1 MRGFG
6 IVVLIAGVLW
16 MVVAAGS
23 DVSVATGMGG
33 RVNNL
38 GLMAQRSN
46 MTMIGGFIAMSG
58 LLMLI
63 FGGRKAASAEPE
75 VVVVQEDAR
84 PCPFCAEPIKHAAVL
99 CKHCGSAVEAV
110 EREPVPELHFGWVAR
125 VICSDQETRHRVTQ
139 QIKDAGLPVVEMH
152 KVGGVAAGAFAQKV
166 EAEKAASILENDL
179 GLATTVMYRDS
190 TSGDY
195 A

>member
-46 MTMIGGFIAMSG
+46 MTMIGGFIAMAG

-63 FGGRKAASAEPE
+63 FGSKKVASVAE
-75 VVVVQEDAR
+75 VIVVQEDAR
-84 PCPFCAEPIKHAAVL
+84 PCPFCAEPIKHAAIL

-110 EREPVPELHFGWVAR
+110 EREPLPELRFGWVAR
-125 VICSDQETRHRVTQ
+125 VICSDQQTRDRVTQ
-139 QIKDAGLPVVEMH
+139 QINDAGLPVVEMQ
-152 KVGGVAAGAFAQKV
+152 KVGGVAAGAFAQKI
-166 EAEKAASILENDL
+166 EAEKAASILEKDL

-195 A
+195 T